1 MFLLFARLAYEFFDI
16 IYVFPKVNPSVG
28 KCYRKTKK
36 KINTKHQ
43 IDHFLKIF
51 LANLVHF
58 TISLEKEKIENWLN
72 KHVYLLYKS

>member
-1 MFLLFARLAYEFFDI
+1 MLAN
-16 IYVFPKVNPSVG
+16 VTG
-28 KCYRKTKK
+28 KLKK

-51 LANLVHF
+51 LANFVHF

-72 KHVYLLYKS
+72 KHVYLL